1 MYLDMYKI
9 DGTVNNDTDSSF
21 DNELFDISL
30 EKADSSKMQTLGMM
44 P

>member
-21 DNELFDISL
+21 ENKDTYPNFQDQLIEFN
-30 EKADSSKMQTLGMM
+30 A
-44 P
+44 